1 MQINKLCTMLEYD
14 KCLGKELEV
23 ESVREISCNDSV
35 YSLIL
40 NFAKMGEQGG

>member
-1 MQINKLCTMLEYD
+1 MLEYD

-35 YSLIL
+35 YSLVS